1 MVTYKELNEQNHR
14 ITELSNVMRY
24 LLKDRSMCDTDTC
37 CELFHR
43 YVDLVQEHIDT
54 VEKNMYSELLRSSDE
69 NANKTV
75 KNFMSGSVEV
85 KKIIN
90 EFTRQWCPVKTT
102 GDLKIKDHDEFLQ
115 DTDRLFDLVL
125 QRILDETEHLYPLV
139 RNIKSAA

>member
-24 LLKDRSMCDTDTC
+24 LLKDRSMCDTGTC
-37 CELFHR
+37 YELFNR
-43 YVDLVQEHIDT
+43 YVDLVHEHIDT

-69 NANKTV
+69 NANNTV

-90 EFTRQWCPVKTT
+90 EFIKQWCPTRAHNELRIR
-102 GDLKIKDHDEFLQ
+102 DHEEFIKD
-115 DTDRLFDLVL
+115 TDKLFDLVL